1 MQKIVQVIEEVEK
14 QKTKQNNLVKNPH
27 HYTSGNIECIDA
39 IRASMSKEGFSDYC
53 KGNVM
58 KYIWRYKS
66 KNGTQDL
73 EKAQVYLNWL
83 IGNETV

>member
-1 MQKIVQVIEEVEK
+1 MLSNSKQIE
-14 QKTKQNNLVKNPH
+14 NDLVKSPN
-27 HYTSGNIECIDA
+27 HYTSGDIECIDA

-58 KYIWRYKS
+58 KYIWRYRS

-73 EKAQVYLNWL
+73 EKAQVYLTWF
-83 IGNETV
+83 IENETV